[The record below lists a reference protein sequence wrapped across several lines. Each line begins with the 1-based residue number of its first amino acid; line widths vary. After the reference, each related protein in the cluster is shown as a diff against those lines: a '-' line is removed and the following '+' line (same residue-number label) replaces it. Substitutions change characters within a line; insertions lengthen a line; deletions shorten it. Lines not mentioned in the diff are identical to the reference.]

1 VSLGVT
7 TASLAPSG
15 AHDDVDVRGE
25 TLQAYTMRGSVA
37 PRQVGIAVTRASQC
51 AFRHADVLLG

>member
-1 VSLGVT
+1 VT